1 MAGLTE
7 TASRNLAGELARH
20 RKTREDL
27 AKAWGC
33 APKTVDTRLRG
44 QTPLTTDEIEKAAH
58 ILGLE
63 PFAPGFPDCCYSAV
77 FPVFPT
83 VPAWFAIH
91 CKSL

>member
-44 QTPLTTDEIEKAAH
+44 QTPLTTDEIEKAASM
-58 ILGLE
+58 LDME
-63 PFAPGFPDCCYSAV
+63 PENLTMLLIQPIDSIKQFKA
-77 FPVFPT
+77 
-83 VPAWFAIH
+83 
-91 CKSL
+91 

>member
-7 TASRNLAGELARH
+7 TASRNPRGRTARH

-58 ILGLE
+58 LLGLE
-63 PFAPGFPDCCYSAV
+63 ASTLTMLLIQPIDSIKQFKA
-77 FPVFPT
+77 
-83 VPAWFAIH
+83 
-91 CKSL
+91 

>member
-27 AKAWGC
+27 AKAWSC

-58 ILGLE
+58 LLGLE
-63 PFAPGFPDCCYSAV
+63 ASTLTMLLIQPIDSIKQFKA
-77 FPVFPT
+77 
-83 VPAWFAIH
+83 
-91 CKSL
+91 

>member
-58 ILGLE
+58 LLGLE
-63 PFAPGFPDCCYSAV
+63 ASTMLLIQPIDSIKQFKA
-77 FPVFPT
+77 
-83 VPAWFAIH
+83 
-91 CKSL
+91 

>member
-58 ILGLE
+58 LLGLE
-63 PFAPGFPDCCYSAV
+63 ASTLVMLLIQPIDAASQFKA
-77 FPVFPT
+77 
-83 VPAWFAIH
+83 
-91 CKSL
+91 

>member
-44 QTPLTTDEIEKAAH
+44 QTPLTTDEIEKAASM
-58 ILGLE
+58 LDME
-63 PFAPGFPDCCYSAV
+63 PENLVMLLIQPIDSIKQFKA
-77 FPVFPT
+77 
-83 VPAWFAIH
+83 
-91 CKSL
+91 

>member
-44 QTPLTTDEIEKAAH
+44 QAPLTTDEIEKAAH
-58 ILGLE
+58 LLGLE
-63 PFAPGFPDCCYSAV
+63 ASTLTMVLIQPIDAASQFKA
-77 FPVFPT
+77 
-83 VPAWFAIH
+83 
-91 CKSL
+91 

>member
-58 ILGLE
+58 LLGLE
-63 PFAPGFPDCCYSAV
+63 ASTLPMVLIQPIDAASQFKA
-77 FPVFPT
+77 
-83 VPAWFAIH
+83 
-91 CKSL
+91 